1 MKTFND
7 ITKTKR
13 VSKFEITY
21 DFWCEMLDD
30 IGNQLLIEER
40 LEEQEWWDKMSPD
53 EQEKYIKDHP
63 KSKQAK
69 QAKEKEKGQT
79 GDETQTDDK
88 PKDPDSFEAK
98 EKELTDAGASKED
111 IEQTKNI
118 YNGVKEH
125 IGEVTKSVGVSTKE
139 AVEAFKQPNVY
150 NVLKG
155 VGFSAK
161 ALGQTALGS
170 MKTIKVALDGV
181 SANLADTAPFKA
193 LKNGTMKAD
202 EFLNKNPSLK
212 RITGVAVAGFA
223 TYQWLNMSFSGDI
236 ESDYDLS
243 TVSDALRGDYSL
255 TDVLS
260 SPSGITG
267 LGLLAAGLATGGLPI
282 WMGGAKGVTMAL
294 AYGGFKSAGK
304 LKEANKLKNEMVS
317 MNATETD
324 NKKESFTNFYTDIV
338 EKEDHKKS
346 KEYKRLSPKMK
357 DAVDDIFRIMDSK
370 PSDFLNTF
378 DKTIT
383 ATSKKYRVPEK
394 ELLKYFER
402 EMLTI

>member
-118 YNGVKEH
+118 YNGVK
-125 IGEVTKSVGVSTKE
+125 
-139 AVEAFKQPNVY
+139 
-150 NVLKG
+150 
-155 VGFSAK
+155 
-161 ALGQTALGS
+161 
-170 MKTIKVALDGV
+170 
-181 SANLADTAPFKA
+181 
-193 LKNGTMKAD
+193 
-202 EFLNKNPSLK
+202 
-212 RITGVAVAGFA
+212 
-223 TYQWLNMSFSGDI
+223 
-236 ESDYDLS
+236 
-243 TVSDALRGDYSL
+243 
-255 TDVLS
+255 
-260 SPSGITG
+260 
-267 LGLLAAGLATGGLPI
+267 
-282 WMGGAKGVTMAL
+282 
-294 AYGGFKSAGK
+294 
-304 LKEANKLKNEMVS
+304 
-317 MNATETD
+317 
-324 NKKESFTNFYTDIV
+324 
-338 EKEDHKKS
+338 
-346 KEYKRLSPKMK
+346 
-357 DAVDDIFRIMDSK
+357 
-370 PSDFLNTF
+370 
-378 DKTIT
+378 
-383 ATSKKYRVPEK
+383 
-394 ELLKYFER
+394 
-402 EMLTI
+402 